1 MLRSARSAW
10 TCEDEPWLQLGH
22 AMARPGHG
30 RGPWKGQPWLQL
42 GHAMARQGHGR
53 GPWQGHAMARQGH
66 GKGVVLLFPPGKGR
80 PRHGV
85 CSQPHLKG

>member
-10 TCEDEPWLQLGH
+10 TCEDEPWLQL
-22 AMARPGHG
+22 
-30 RGPWKGQPWLQL
+30 
-42 GHAMARQGHGR
+42 
-53 GPWQGHAMARQGH
+53 GHAMARQGH